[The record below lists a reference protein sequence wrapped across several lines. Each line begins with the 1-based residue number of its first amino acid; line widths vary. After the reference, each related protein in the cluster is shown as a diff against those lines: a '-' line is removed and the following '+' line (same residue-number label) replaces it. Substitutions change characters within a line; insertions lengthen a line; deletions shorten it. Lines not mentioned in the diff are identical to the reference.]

1 MNSTTSNPKTE
12 ITRWLLDT
20 RSIWPGDKITD
31 SASTY
36 LSLVSQAEQN
46 AIIRKYHIADAR
58 MSLASALLKRAYIHK
73 CTGLS
78 WPKIDFERKGHPVH
92 GKPVWK
98 HPDAEY
104 SGQPWPKIDFNV
116 SHQAGLVMLVGSY
129 SLQKITPAKST
140 WEGDITSNVQSEE
153 EEVIVGCDIVC
164 PNERQDLEIIR
175 ETNFEDWT
183 STFNEVLSDEE
194 LWDITYNLPSHS
206 LTLLN
211 GESVSSNVLGRLD
224 RVILCDQDVELE
236 FDDGRLEKFS
246 SDLIVEAKLRRFYT
260 FYALKEAYIK
270 LVGEGLLAPWI
281 KKCEFRNVKAPK
293 PGTVARCSTNGVW
306 GGRIIGGVHSG
317 HDTVHA
323 HRQSNGVPGSE
334 DQLEIWFDNEEV
346 MDVRTEVQAFEDNF
360 IIATMIRPASI
371 LGLDGF
377 PLWHR
382 VDLEHDIMERAKALG
397 K

>member
-1 MNSTTSNPKTE
+1 M
-12 ITRWLLDT
+12 
-20 RSIWPGDKITD
+20 
-31 SASTY
+31 Y

-46 AIIRKYHIADAR
+46 AITRKYHIADAR

-73 CTGLS
+73 CTGFS
-78 WPKIDFERKGHPVH
+78 WSTITFERKGHPVH
-92 GKPVWK
+92 GKPAWK
-98 HPDAEY
+98 HPDVEC

-116 SHQAGLVMLVGSY
+116 SHQAGLVTLVGSY
-129 SLQKITPAKST
+129 TPQSNIPAKSA
-140 WEGDITSNVQSEE
+140 WEDDVAHDGEIEE

-183 STFNEVLSDEE
+183 STFNEVFSDEE

-211 GESVSSNVLGRLD
+211 GESVSSDVLGRLD
-224 RVILCDQDVELE
+224 RVILCDQDVELV
-236 FDDGRLEKFS
+236 FDEGRLEKFS

-270 LVGEGLLAPWI
+270 LVGEGLQAPWI

-306 GGRIIGGVHSG
+306 GGIITGGVHSG

-323 HRQSNGVPGSE
+323 HRQSNGVPNSE
-334 DQLEIWFDNEEV
+334 EQLEIWLHNEEV

-360 IIATMIRPASI
+360 MIATMIQPASI
-371 LGLDGF
+371 LGFDGF
-377 PLWHR
+377 PPWHR
-382 VDLEHDIMERAKALG
+382 VDLEHDIMGRANALG